1 MAHGDRTAVKIPAL
15 HFSTEAQELF
25 NEWRAE
31 LEGRLRGEAADA
43 TPSFTAHLAKYRSL
57 MPSLA
62 LLFHLID
69 SVAEGTR
76 GPVSIGAARLAAA
89 WCEYLELHARK
100 IYFSEISAGAPVAHR
115 IADHISKGDVFDGMT
130 VRDLNR
136 SKWSGLRTPEVV
148 REGLDHLQALGWI
161 QIVKHQTEGRSSL
174 VIRLHPELREKSDA

>member
-31 LEGRLRGEAADA
+31 LEGRLHGEAADA

-69 SVAEGTR
+69 SVAENTR
-76 GPVSIGAARLAAA
+76 APVSIGAARLAAA

-100 IYFSEISAGAPVAHR
+100 VYFAELSGGAPPAQR
-115 IADHISKGDVFDGMT
+115 IADHITNGDVLDGMT
-130 VRDLNR
+130 VRELNR
-136 SKWSGLRTPEVV
+136 AQWSGLSKPEVI
-148 REGLDHLQALGWI
+148 REGLDLLEELGWVR
-161 QIVKHQTEGRSSL
+161 IVSMETNGRSST
-174 VIRLHPELREKSDA
+174 VIRLHPELREKSGG